1 MSQQTAVDSAQ
12 IKTHDKMRV
21 PVQRVARNASY
32 LVVGQFLIQVILAL
46 NGILVARFLGDAAYG
61 QYTAAFAF
69 AGIFGL
75 AFTLGVDA
83 LIVREIARSPDPD
96 TTRESLRPAIW
107 LRLIAMPLAL
117 GLVALAATA
126 ANYDAPVWGYILIVA
141 LTLGFNGL
149 ADLGRAVFQG
159 LQRMQYD
166 TLTRLF
172 DKGIGLAAIAVLL
185 IAGVRALDA
194 ILLALLAASA
204 AGMIVSWGL
213 AFRMV
218 GRPRLG
224 RPDGALALLRAAL
237 PIGGSFALVSI
248 YLQLPTVV
256 LSWFVPDREVG
267 LFGAANGTVSPF
279 FMLPVALGTALLPA
293 LAQSVSN
300 DKRTLRLHLRYTGL
314 ALVLGAL
321 VTIALLL
328 GGHLVLGF
336 LYGQLFI
343 EAIPA
348 MRIIALVIPL
358 VFANTY
364 LTNYLIAQRRHKRL
378 PAAAVVTLAL
388 TIVFSVVFIQSF
400 GFAGAA
406 LARVCAEIG
415 NFAVLFVMSIYQ
427 HSKLAS

>member
-1 MSQQTAVDSAQ
+1 MSQQTAVDRAR
-12 IKTHDKMRV
+12 IKTQPEMRV

-46 NGILVARFLGDAAYG
+46 NGILVARFLGDAIYG

-83 LIVREIARSPDPD
+83 LIVREIARSSDPD
-96 TTRESLRPAIW
+96 KARESLRPAIW
-107 LRLIAMPLAL
+107 LRIVAMPLAL
-117 GLVALAATA
+117 ALIAFAATA
-126 ANYDAPVWGYILIVA
+126 VNYAMPVWGYIMIVA
-141 LTLGFNGL
+141 LILGINGL

-172 DKGIGLAAIAVLL
+172 DKFIGMATIVILLA
-185 IAGVRALDA
+185 AGVRALDA
-194 ILLALLAASA
+194 ILLALLAAA
-204 AGMIVSWGL
+204 VAGLVASWAMAYRMIGW
-213 AFRMV
+213 
-218 GRPRLG
+218 PKLG
-224 RPDGALALLRAAL
+224 KPHGTVKLMRAAL
-237 PIGGSFALVSI
+237 PIGGSLALVSL
-248 YLQLPTVV
+248 YLQLPTVI
-256 LSWFVPDREVG
+256 LSWFAPDREVG

-300 DKRTLRLHLRYTGL
+300 DERTLRLHLRYTGL
-314 ALVLGAL
+314 GLFLGAL
-321 VTIALLL
+321 VTVALLI
-328 GGHLVLGF
+328 GGYLVLEF
-336 LYGQLFI
+336 LYGEQFI

-348 MRIIALVIPL
+348 MRVLALVVPL
-358 VFANTY
+358 IFANTY

-378 PAAAVVTLAL
+378 PAAAAATLIMTA
-388 TIVFSVVFIQSF
+388 IFSLVFIRSF

-406 LARVCAEIG
+406 LARVCAELG
-415 NFAVLFVMSIYQ
+415 NFAILFVMSIYQ
-427 HSKLAS
+427 HAKLAD

>member
-1 MSQQTAVDSAQ
+1 MSQQSAVDGAGANANRERRVSA
-12 IKTHDKMRV
+12 
-21 PVQRVARNASY
+21 QRVARNASY

-46 NGILVARFLGDAAYG
+46 NGILVARFLGDAVYG

-83 LIVREIARSPDPD
+83 LVVREIARSPDPD
-96 TTRESLRPAIW
+96 SARESLRAAIW
-107 LRLIAMPLAL
+107 LRMIAMPVALA
-117 GLVALAATA
+117 LVALAAA
-126 ANYDAPVWGYILIVA
+126 AVNYNMPVWGYIMIVA
-141 LTLGFNGL
+141 LILGINGA

-172 DKGIGLAAIAVLL
+172 DKAVGMVAIVVLL
-185 IAGVRALDA
+185 VAGVRVLDA
-194 ILLALLAASA
+194 ILLALLGAAI
-204 AGMIVSWGL
+204 AGMIVSWTL

-218 GRPRLG
+218 GRPQLG
-224 RPDGALALLRAAL
+224 RPDGALSLLRAAL
-237 PIGGSFALVSI
+237 PIGGSLALVSL

-300 DKRTLRLHLRYTGL
+300 DEATLRRHLRYTGIGL
-314 ALVLGAL
+314 LLGAA
-321 VTIALLL
+321 VTVALLL
-328 GGHLVLGF
+328 GGHLVLEF
-336 LYGQLFI
+336 LYGEQFV

-348 MRIIALVIPL
+348 MHVLAPVVPL

-378 PAAAVVTLAL
+378 PAAAVSTLIMTA
-388 TIVFSVVFIQSF
+388 VFSLAFIQTF

-406 LARVCAEIG
+406 LARVGAELG
-415 NFAVLFVMSIYQ
+415 NFAILFIMSMYQ
-427 HSKLAS
+427 HAKLTR